1 MTESFIVEAESISLD
16 SYSVASNN
24 LASGGELI
32 SLGTG
37 FPYGGGTAS
46 FNFEGASGEYDVVVR
61 YLDYK
66 KGIGQLNVAQNNT
79 TLDNWYLV
87 SNFFDSNADNVSIEE
102 RTVATEIEI
111 NQGDKF
117 TLTGREYWND
127 GAEVDYIEFI
137 PVNSEPSVLAL
148 EDSLLAVNEGAG
160 TIDIP
165 VVRTGNL
172 DQTVSIDFR
181 TFEETA
187 SAGADFINQE
197 GSLTFKPG
205 ETVKN
210 ITVAIADDGIVDP
223 EETFSVTI
231 DNVTGN
237 GTLDAPRTA
246 RITINDNEI
255 PVDAVLLTETED
267 STRVAEG
274 SFGDRYEIA
283 LGRQPNSN
291 VTIDLNTDN
300 QVSTDVDQLTFTPDN
315 WDQTQRIKVRAVNDA
330 LVEGDHQGIISHTV
344 SSNDATFDGFVLDN
358 VTVDIQDNDLNNGNA
373 GNFVLE
379 TFAAGF
385 NQPTA
390 IEWTPDGEKVFVA
403 QQNGVV
409 KLVENGSTNSEPFID
424 LSAEVNNTRD
434 RGLLG
439 LAVHPDFPNQP
450 YVYLAYTYD
459 PPEVFENTGLAGE
472 DGKGN
477 RPSRVV
483 RVEADPKT
491 NFSTAIPGSE
501 VVIVGSNGTW
511 ENISRPDG
519 NSTNDLS
526 IPPSGITPDGENL
539 PDYLATD
546 SESHSIGAL
555 EFGIDG
561 SLFISNGDGTSYNV
575 VDPRTVRV
583 QDVDNLSGKIL
594 RVDPI
599 TGEGLSDNPFFDGD
613 PNSNRS
619 KVYSLGLR
627 NPFRF
632 TVDPDKNQVV
642 VGDVGWTTW
651 EEINTGRGANFG
663 WPYFEGG
670 NGENIQQ
677 PRYAQLP
684 EAQEFY
690 DSNNSVTAS
699 LYGRNHNDG
708 AVAIIMG
715 DFYESGP
722 YPNDFNGALFYSD
735 FGDRT
740 IRYLTFE
747 DGEATVNTF
756 QDNIS
761 GIVQL
766 STSPDGELYGVD
778 RSSGQI
784 INWRYEEVSQDFR
797 GVPRINPRLRRAP
810 LPVPEPSDGVNVV
823 DRRNRDGLNNAPDDF
838 ILEQSLSEAK

>member
-1 MTESFIVEAESISLD
+1 MTESFIVEAESTSLEG
-16 SYSVASNN
+16 YFVASNSS
-24 LASGGELI
+24 ASGGELI
-32 SLGTG
+32 SLGSG
-37 FPYGGGTAS
+37 FPWGRGTAS

-61 YLDYK
+61 YLDYNR
-66 KGIGQLNVAQNNT
+66 GIGRLEIGQNGR
-79 TLDNWYLV
+79 TLDAWNLAR
-87 SNFFDSNADNVSIEE
+87 NFYDSNADDISIED
-102 RTVATEIEI
+102 RTVATGIEI
-111 NQGDKF
+111 NQGDSF
-117 TLTGREYWND
+117 TLTGREFWFE
-127 GAEVDYIEFI
+127 GVEVDYVEFVS
-137 PVNSEPSVLAL
+137 VNSEPSVLAL
-148 EDSLLAVNEGAG
+148 ENSILSVDEGAG
-160 TIDIP
+160 AIDIP

-172 DQTVSIDFR
+172 NETVSVDFR

-187 SAGADFINQE
+187 IAGADFTERE
-197 GSLTFKPG
+197 GSITFEPG

-210 ITVAIADDGIVDP
+210 ITIAIADDKVVDP

-255 PVDAVLLTETED
+255 PVDAVLLAESED
-267 STRVAEG
+267 STQVGEA
-274 SFGDRYEIA
+274 SNGDSYELT

-291 VTIDLNTDN
+291 VTINLTTDK
-300 QVSTDVDQLTFTPDN
+300 QVSTDFSSLTFTPDN
-315 WDQTQRIKVRAVNDA
+315 WNQPQTVNVNAIDDA
-330 LVEGDHQGIISHTV
+330 LVEGEHQGVISHTV
-344 SSNDATFDGFVLDN
+344 SSDDAAFDGFALNN
-358 VTVDIQDNDLNNGNA
+358 VTVNIQDNDLDNGNS
-373 GNFVLE
+373 GSFVLE
-379 TFAAGF
+379 TFASGF

-409 KLVENGSTNSEPFID
+409 KVIENGSTNNAPFID

-459 PPEVFENTGLAGE
+459 PPEVFKNSGLAGE

-483 RVEADPKT
+483 RVEADPNT

-501 VVIVGSNGTW
+501 VVIVGTNSTW
-511 ENISRPDG
+511 KNISRPDG
-519 NSTNDLS
+519 NSTNDLT

-539 PDYLATD
+539 RDYLATD

-555 EFGIDG
+555 EFGTDG

-583 QDVDNLSGKIL
+583 QDIDNLSGKIL

-619 KVYSLGLR
+619 KVYNLGLR

-632 TVDPDKNQVV
+632 TIDPDTNQPVI
-642 VGDVGWTTW
+642 GDVGWRTW
-651 EEINTGRGANFG
+651 EEINTGRGVNFG

-670 NGENIQQ
+670 NGESLQQ
-677 PRYAQLP
+677 LEYAELE

-690 DSNNSVTAS
+690 NSGESVTAP

-708 AVAIIMG
+708 AIAIIMG
-715 DFYESGP
+715 DFYEEGP
-722 YPNDFNGALFYSD
+722 YPDDFDGAVFYSD
-735 FGDRT
+735 LGDRT
-740 IRYLTFE
+740 VRYLTFDNSE
-747 DGEATVNTF
+747 VTVNTF

-778 RSSGQI
+778 RGSGQI
-784 INWRYEEVSQDFR
+784 INWRYEEVPQDIS
-797 GVPRINPRLRRAP
+797 GAPINPRLRRAP
-810 LPVPEPSDGVNVV
+810 LRAPAPSGGVI
-823 DRRNRDGLNNAPDDF
+823 DRRSPDGLGNPADDF
-838 ILEQSLSEAK
+838 LLEQSF